1 MKTKCMKYVIL
12 IETVFTVRGEINKQK
27 RGNELRCDFSFH
39 QPRRSILISAMLSGL
54 VTLYVIPT
62 LFLILKYFSLDTMK
76 DMLNQKIVLS
86 IMTILMWI
94 LLLYVAHLNKD
105 IVNKFKPIIR
115 IYIRMFLVAHVV
127 TLLFIFTQ
135 NNMNL
140 VNTLNWIYNYNAQ
153 FIFSLIVIYAI
164 YVLVYNV
171 LGKVFLSTILASI
184 LLIILAIVN
193 HFKIVFRGDPLYP
206 SDFTQ
211 IGHMQSVIPMV
222 MDYFSWGYILLVI
235 VSVVVCIL
243 AGMYVRKY
251 IQNVKV
257 HAGVRVLFIIG
268 SVFILYVYGN
278 FTNTFINKWFQKSG
292 IEFVLWDQNENYAS
306 NGFVLGFISNLDTT
320 VIEKPKDYSKE
331 NMLQI
336 ANDIKKQYSSNIGAQ
351 KQKEKPNIIFVMS
364 ESFWDPTKLTNLS
377 FSEDPLPNLHHYI
390 ENFPGGQTISPTFG
404 GNTANVEFEVL
415 TSYSMSLLKPGSIP
429 YQQVVTNKKEIPSIS
444 RALKKEGYYTSA
456 IHSFGRSFFKRDDVY
471 KVLGFD
477 KFNAQDT
484 MENVEVDGDY
494 ISDLSM
500 SKEIIAELEKQKK
513 PTFVHAV
520 TMQNHFPFTEGRFG
534 ENQIEISG
542 LENEESKA
550 ELETYTEGLRRS
562 DEALQYLIEE
572 LDNLD
577 RPTLL
582 VFFGDH
588 LPSLGTNKSL
598 YKETGYITNEKTPSE
613 RLAMAQTPLLMYA
626 NFDMPNDNLGLV
638 SPIYFSNLVFD
649 YAGLNKVPFYQF
661 LSKLYEEIPVLRDEL
676 KIGKDGEAIKSLTE
690 KQKEMLKQYELIQYD
705 LLAGKQYSKDILFK

>member
-1 MKTKCMKYVIL
+1 MKYGYTL
-12 IETVFTVRGEINKQK
+12 YHLQ
-27 RGNELRCDFSFH
+27 
-39 QPRRSILISAMLSGL
+39 RRNILISTMLSGMMTLL
-54 VTLYVIPT
+54 VTTV
-62 LFLILKYFSLDTMK
+62 LFMILKFFNLDMIKDIFNHKLILRSMMILIWGAILYFVYSNKKETFIIKSSLRVY
-76 DMLNQKIVLS
+76 L
-86 IMTILMWI
+86 ILFFI
-94 LLLYVAHLNKD
+94 
-105 IVNKFKPIIR
+105 
-115 IYIRMFLVAHVV
+115 AHVV
-127 TLLFIFTQ
+127 TLFYIVLQ
-135 NNMNL
+135 VNMNF
-140 VNTLNWIYNYNAQ
+140 VEVINWIYYYNMQ
-153 FIFSLIVIYAI
+153 FIFSLLVIYAI
-164 YVLVYNV
+164 YVFVYSV
-171 LGKVFLSTILASI
+171 LGKFFLSVILTSCVLVI
-184 LLIILAIVN
+184 LGIVN
-193 HFKIVFRGDPLYP
+193 HLKLIFRGDPLYP

-235 VSVVVCIL
+235 VSVVACIL
-243 AGMYVRKY
+243 VGMYVRKY

-268 SVFILYVYGN
+268 SVFVLYAYGN
-278 FTNTFINKWFQKSG
+278 FTNTFMNKWFQKSG
-292 IEFVLWDQNENYAS
+292 IEFVLWNQNENYAS

-320 VIEKPKDYSKE
+320 VMEKPKDYSKE

-336 ANDIKKQYSSNIGAQ
+336 ANDVKKQYSSNIGVQ

-390 ENFPGGQTISPTFG
+390 ESFPGGQTISPAFG
-404 GNTANVEFEVL
+404 GNTANVEFEAL

-429 YQQVVTNKKEIPSIS
+429 YQQVVTNKVEIPSIT
-444 RALKKEGYYTSA
+444 RTLKEEGYYTSA

-484 MENVEVDGDY
+484 MENVEIDGDY

-500 SKEIIAELEKQKK
+500 SKEIITELEKQKK

-562 DEALQYLIEE
+562 DEALQYLIEQ

-626 NFDMPNDNLGLV
+626 NFDIPNDNLGLV
-638 SPIYFSNLVFD
+638 SPIYFSNLVLD

-676 KIGKDGEAIKSLTE
+676 KIGKDGEAIKSLTA

-705 LLAGKQYSKDILFK
+705 LLIGKQYSKDILFK

>member
-1 MKTKCMKYVIL
+1 MKYVIL

-27 RGNELRCDFSFH
+27 RGNELRCNFSFH
-39 QPRRSILISAMLSGL
+39 QPRRNILISAMLSGL

-86 IMTILMWI
+86 IMTILLWI

-105 IVNKFKPIIR
+105 IVNKFKRIIR

-140 VNTLNWIYNYNAQ
+140 VNTLNWVYNYNAQ

-171 LGKVFLSTILASI
+171 LGKVFLSTILTSI
-184 LLIILAIVN
+184 LLIILVIVN

-243 AGMYVRKY
+243 AGMYIRKY

-268 SVFILYVYGN
+268 SVFVLYAYGN
-278 FTNTFINKWFQKSG
+278 FTNTFMNKWFQKSG
-292 IEFVLWDQNENYAS
+292 IEFVLWNQHENYAL

-404 GNTANVEFEVL
+404 GNTANVEFEAL

-429 YQQVVTNKKEIPSIS
+429 YQQAVTSKIEVPSIP

-690 KQKEMLKQYELIQYD
+690 KQKEMLKQYEFIQYD
-705 LLAGKQYSKDILFK
+705 LLIGKQYSKDILFK

>member
-1 MKTKCMKYVIL
+1 M
-12 IETVFTVRGEINKQK
+12 
-27 RGNELRCDFSFH
+27 
-39 QPRRSILISAMLSGL
+39 
-54 VTLYVIPT
+54 
-62 LFLILKYFSLDTMK
+62 
-76 DMLNQKIVLS
+76 
-86 IMTILMWI
+86 
-94 LLLYVAHLNKD
+94 
-105 IVNKFKPIIR
+105 
-115 IYIRMFLVAHVV
+115 
-127 TLLFIFTQ
+127 
-135 NNMNL
+135 
-140 VNTLNWIYNYNAQ
+140 
-153 FIFSLIVIYAI
+153 
-164 YVLVYNV
+164 
-171 LGKVFLSTILASI
+171 
-184 LLIILAIVN
+184 
-193 HFKIVFRGDPLYP
+193 
-206 SDFTQ
+206 
-211 IGHMQSVIPMV
+211 
-222 MDYFSWGYILLVI
+222 
-235 VSVVVCIL
+235 
-243 AGMYVRKY
+243 
-251 IQNVKV
+251 
-257 HAGVRVLFIIG
+257 
-268 SVFILYVYGN
+268 
-278 FTNTFINKWFQKSG
+278 
-292 IEFVLWDQNENYAS
+292 
-306 NGFVLGFISNLDTT
+306 
-320 VIEKPKDYSKE
+320 
-331 NMLQI
+331 
-336 ANDIKKQYSSNIGAQ
+336 
-351 KQKEKPNIIFVMS
+351 
-364 ESFWDPTKLTNLS
+364 
-377 FSEDPLPNLHHYI
+377 
-390 ENFPGGQTISPTFG
+390 
-404 GNTANVEFEVL
+404 
-415 TSYSMSLLKPGSIP
+415 
-429 YQQVVTNKKEIPSIS
+429 
-444 RALKKEGYYTSA
+444 
-456 IHSFGRSFFKRDDVY
+456 
-471 KVLGFD
+471 LGFD

-661 LSKLYEEIPVLRDEL
+661 LSKLYGEIPVLRDEL

-690 KQKEMLKQYELIQYD
+690 KQKEMLKQYEFIQYD
-705 LLAGKQYSKDILFK
+705 LLIGKQYSKDILFK

>member
-1 MKTKCMKYVIL
+1 M
-12 IETVFTVRGEINKQK
+12 RDN
-27 RGNELRCDFSFH
+27 FSFH
-39 QPRRSILISAMLSGL
+39 QPRRNILISVILSGV
-54 VTLYVIPT
+54 VTLYVVPT
-62 LFLILKYFSLDTMK
+62 LFLILRYFSLGTMK
-76 DMLNQKIVLS
+76 DMLNQKVVLS

-94 LLLYVAHLNKD
+94 VLLYVAYLNKD

-115 IYIRMFLVAHVV
+115 IYIRMFLVAHAV

-135 NNMNL
+135 NNMDF

-164 YVLVYNV
+164 YVFVYNV
-171 LGKVFLSTILASI
+171 LGKVFLSTILTSI

-235 VSVVVCIL
+235 VSVVACIL
-243 AGMYVRKY
+243 AGMYIRKY

-257 HAGVRVLFIIG
+257 HVGVRVLFIIG
-268 SVFILYVYGN
+268 SSFVLYAYGN
-278 FTNTFINKWFQKSG
+278 FTNTFMNKLFQNSG

-331 NMLQI
+331 NMIQI
-336 ANDIKKQYSSNIGAQ
+336 ANDIKKKYSSNIGAQ
-351 KQKEKPNIIFVMS
+351 KKKEKPNIIFVMS

-404 GNTANVEFEVL
+404 GNTANVEFEAL

-429 YQQVVTNKKEIPSIS
+429 YQQVVTNKKEIPSIT
-444 RALKKEGYYTSA
+444 RELKKEGYYTSA

-562 DEALQYLIEE
+562 DEALQYLIEQ

-588 LPSLGTNKSL
+588 LPSLGINKSL

-626 NFDMPNDNLGLV
+626 NFDIPNDNLGLV
-638 SPIYFSNLVFD
+638 SPIYFSNLVLD
-649 YAGLNKVPFYQF
+649 YAGLNKAPFYQF

-676 KIGKDGEAIKSLTE
+676 RIGKDGEAIKSLTA
-690 KQKEMLKQYELIQYD
+690 KQKEMLKQYEFIQYD
-705 LLAGKQYSKDILFK
+705 LLVGKQYSKDILFK